1 MKKPLKILLGG
12 VPFGRNNVGD
22 EAILECTVKII
33 RGICP
38 EAQITVSTDDGP
50 ATEAKLKV
58 RTVELFGFAPPFSRR
73 LMRQTIEAH
82 DVFIWAGATGLSDYP
97 EVPIEMLQIAR
108 NTGRTT
114 VVWGVG
120 MNHHLNPFLYSYSIG
135 KRRMLQLLSAC
146 TLNQI
151 NLVKSI
157 EKWKEQQVRKK
168 IGRALSD
175 ADLVVLRD
183 PESRNEVLRCRDIPG
198 LIVGADSA
206 LLLEPAALETVN
218 LSDDVSSVL
227 SSGFKKIGIC
237 ISAQREITDTNR
249 LVAGFNDLVEDD
261 STRIVFVPMN
271 PLTDS
276 ALMAG
281 LRKQMKHPDRSVVVE
296 GRYEPA
302 EILAVAAQLDVVVS
316 SRLHLL
322 ILASIVHVPIVGISR
337 GSKVDNFL
345 RPFGLIPTG
354 QVDACNF
361 DRLNTEIRRMLN
373 ERPDFELRSRK
384 IRAELLQ
391 RLDAATVRL
400 KQILCSAAS
409 NHEE

>member
-1 MKKPLKILLGG
+1 
-12 VPFGRNNVGD
+12 
-22 EAILECTVKII
+22 
-33 RGICP
+33 
-38 EAQITVSTDDGP
+38 
-50 ATEAKLKV
+50 
-58 RTVELFGFAPPFSRR
+58 
-73 LMRQTIEAH
+73 
-82 DVFIWAGATGLSDYP
+82 
-97 EVPIEMLQIAR
+97 
-108 NTGRTT
+108 
-114 VVWGVG
+114 
-120 MNHHLNPFLYSYSIG
+120 
-135 KRRMLQLLSAC
+135 MLQLLSAC

-249 LVAGFNDLVEDD
+249 LIAGFNDLVEDD

-281 LRKQMKHPDRSVVVE
+281 FRKQMKHPDRAVVVE

-361 DRLNTEIRRMLN
+361 DRLNTEVRRLLN

-391 RLDAATVRL
+391 RLDAATVQL

-409 NHEE
+409 IHEE